1 MLNYTR
7 DHSTAD
13 ALNYMQVWQADMFL
27 TGDLMEQMQANQ
39 QKREAKF
46 PDLLPARKIVRRRR

>member
-1 MLNYTR
+1 
-7 DHSTAD
+7 
-13 ALNYMQVWQADMFL
+13 MFL